1 MPKLNYF
8 FPIKIFASRNEQ
20 TIIFN
25 FYENISDY
33 TDKVAFVN
41 NDINVTAKCYM
52 NSIYE
57 LVCSAIFEKEG
68 KYFIVIND
76 IYYEYYIYVVNNSNI
91 DEIDDSSDSE
101 SEKNSNGKGEINDG
115 SDSSEDK
122 NIINYNDNDDYNKF
136 INKSKILLFL
146 YLLFLI

>member
-41 NDINVTAKCYM
+41 NDINV
-52 NSIYE
+52 IYE

-76 IYYEYYIYVVNNSNI
+76 IYYEYYIYVVNNSKI

-122 NIINYNDNDDYNKF
+122 NITNYNDNDDYNKF

>member
-33 TDKVAFVN
+33 TDKVVFVY
-41 NDINVTAKCYM
+41 NDINVIAKCYV

-57 LVCSAIFEKEG
+57 LVCSAVFEKEG
-68 KYFIVIND
+68 KYYIVINE
-76 IYYEYYIYVVNNSNI
+76 IYYKYYIYVVNNSKI

-101 SEKNSNGKGEINDG
+101 SENNSNGKGEINDG
-115 SDSSEDK
+115 DDSSEDK
-122 NIINYNDNDDYNKF
+122 NNRNNNDNNNHNNF
-136 INKSKILLFL
+136 ISKSKFLLFL